1 MGTTCWHTWKTEH
14 TAVVKLFPSI
24 VCSSS
29 FSRHHHKTV
38 FSDTSYHLGPGWHLH
53 CKHTQ
58 ASAAAAVPALL
69 VVHVD
74 SYPLIGL
81 QAQKGHLEM
90 KH

>member
-14 TAVVKLFPSI
+14 TAVVKLFPSM
-24 VCSSS
+24 VCS
-29 FSRHHHKTV
+29 KTV

-74 SYPLIGL
+74 SYLLVGL
-81 QAQKGHLEM
+81 QA
-90 KH
+90 